1 MDLLRDTI
9 MIIGIPPEYHATL
22 SRWAAER
29 NSKNPDQVVKAETI
43 AEQAILEYVDRME
56 QMEANLK
63 PAPATTE
70 TTLVPPDCDS
80 AVSLQFKGSL
90 SSPENSQE

>member
-9 MIIGIPPEYHATL
+9 MIIGILPEYHATL
-22 SRWAAER
+22 ARWAAEQ
-29 NSKNPDQVVKAETI
+29 NSKNPAHKVKPETI
-43 AEQAILEYVDRME
+43 AEQAICEYIERME
-56 QMEANLK
+56 QIEANLK
-63 PAPATTE
+63 PTDENAE
-70 TTLVPPDCDS
+70 TALALPDCGS

>member
-1 MDLLRDTI
+1 MDLLRDTV

-22 SRWAAER
+22 ARWAAER
-29 NSKNPDQVVKAETI
+29 NSKNPDQTFKAETI
-43 AEQAILEYVDRME
+43 AEQAICEYIDRME
-56 QMEANLK
+56 QTEANLK
-63 PAPATTE
+63 PTDENAKTALALPE
-70 TTLVPPDCDS
+70 CDS